1 MQFPLTGAHVQHQ
14 AQQLLADELR
24 LHDHGR
30 CCPVRTLLAVVFAAC
45 CRLSSL
51 FAAARRL
58 AGAPSHET
66 VRQALLTN
74 LPELDVLERRLN
86 RALAAGLPRRLR
98 RRRQDLAVDL
108 TLVPYHGQP
117 DEDPGELV
125 RGQAKSGT
133 THFHAYATAYL
144 VMRGQRFTLALTY
157 VRLGE

>member
-1 MQFPLTGAHVQHQ
+1 VRALALPADFSICTRIAPAR
-14 AQQLLADELR
+14 LLA
-24 LHDHGR
+24 
-30 CCPVRTLLAVVFAAC
+30 A
-45 CRLSSL
+45 
-51 FAAARRL
+51 
-58 AGAPSHET
+58 APSHET
-66 VRQALLTN
+66 FLQALLTT

-117 DEDPGELV
+117 EEDPGELV